1 MAQFAPRP
9 KRVRVGLSLAVTAL
23 VVPSAFVSVRTG
35 FIPSAARVESEH
47 AMTAL
52 LGNLVEAKPDAGDE
66 VSQRLVD
73 ALRTGPDLEES
84 ATADAPWEDAPFDP
98 LRDVGYGIPGPVLDA
113 YLRADR
119 ALAKDIPGCGLHWS
133 YLAGIGKVESNHA
146 RGQVDAHGTTPT
158 PILGPVLSGGPGMAA
173 IADTDGGKLDGDPVW
188 DRAVGPMQF
197 IPGTWSR
204 YGVDGNSD
212 GKADPHNIYD
222 AALSA
227 GRYLCSGDLDLR
239 EPEQLA
245 TAVFRYNHSNAYV
258 AKVLGLAIGY
268 SLGLAPLPEL
278 PPLVQRARP
287 ISPPEPEPTP
297 APPMTTSEPPPPAPL
312 PPCPTPTSTTGPRR
326 IKTTTPTTTTE
337 PTPTTTTA
345 PCTEVSSTSVQTS
358 TSGPSIRRPVLPRR
372 TTTPA
377 TTTPA
382 ARTTVTTTPAQPTTT
397 TTTPAPT
404 TTTRSR

>member
-1 MAQFAPRP
+1 MALNAPGR
-9 KRVRVGLSLAVTAL
+9 KGVRIGLSAAVTAL
-23 VVPSAFVSVRTG
+23 VVPSAFA
-35 FIPSAARVESEH
+35 AARTDLVPAAARTVEEQ
-47 AMTAL
+47 TVT
-52 LGNLVEAKPDAGDE
+52 LGHFEVAKPEAGDE

-119 ALAKDIPGCGLHWS
+119 TLATTLPDCGLHWS

-146 RGQVDAHGTTPT
+146 RGQVDANGTTPA
-158 PILGPVLSGGPGMAA
+158 PILGPVLSGAPGMAA
-173 IADTDGGKLDGDPVW
+173 IADTDGGKLDGDAVW

-197 IPGTWSR
+197 IPGTWAR
-204 YGVDGNSD
+204 YGVDGNGD

-227 GRYLCSGDLDLR
+227 GRYLCSGGLDLR

-268 SLGLAPLPEL
+268 SMGLAPLPDL

-287 ISPPEPEPTP
+287 VAPPEPESAPTTTTTA
-297 APPMTTSEPPPPAPL
+297 APTTTLP
-312 PPCPTPTSTTGPRR
+312 PPCPAPTTTTGPRR
-326 IKTTTPTTTTE
+326 IRTTTTTTTE
-337 PTPTTTTA
+337 PIPTPTA
-345 PCTEVSSTSVQTS
+345 PPCAQVSSTTTQTS
-358 TSGPSIRRPVLPRR
+358 SSGPSIRRPVLPRR
-372 TTTPA
+372 TTTTAP
-377 TTTPA
+377 TTAP
-382 ARTTVTTTPAQPTTT
+382 TTATT
-397 TTTPAPT
+397 TTTPPI